1 MSGAIIAPALP
12 DISAF
17 FDGSAPQ
24 VYIKLV
30 LTMPAISI
38 VMFSA
43 LIGVLADRL
52 GRKNIL
58 LVSLLIFGVSG
69 VSGAFINDIYLLLF
83 SRFILGIGVA
93 GIMNAATA
101 MVGDYFQDDMRARFL
116 GLQAS
121 FMAIGGI
128 VYLNLGG
135 ILAEISWRGPFYIY
149 AFSLVVLPLAFI
161 FLPKLTT
168 ASKRNN
174 EIDTPV
180 ISKAK
185 KSAFMVFGMGF
196 LGMLFFYLVPVQLPF
211 LLKENF
217 DASNTFIG
225 FIISLATMAGAVAS
239 VAYKKFTRRFT
250 SIRIYGITFLLVGLG
265 YFLVSIA
272 LIPFVVVL
280 GLMLTGFGIG
290 LMMPNGNLILLA
302 LLPAAV
308 RGRWLGGL
316 TTAMF
321 LGQFLSP
328 VIVTPIS
335 GYWSIEIAFMVVAVI
350 STLISVYLL
359 TTKTRLMH

>member
-161 FLPKLTT
+161 FLPKLTA